1 MFLNSPCLPPKLH
14 SSALKVS
21 ESHSQPVLVIGSRR
35 NNKVNYPCIPEW
47 QRSQVRDPFDYQLR
61 TPEEVAEHHKYFP
74 PCFNIQATYKRYTAG
89 DVRINN
95 EDNLDNRE
103 RVAKFRLDMRELRLA
118 PLQRERFIYLLGR
131 RYNPTKPHSVKIV
144 VKQYNTF
151 SENYIRAAETLREIY
166 WEALR
171 APETDVIAERNPYRG
186 EFLKKKM
193 FGKTKEER
201 KANKKQFALDV
212 KEHMENV
219 DREEIESE
227 TKDAQ
232 KTMSLRAKRRA
243 QAAKRAKLG
252 FNEEEEN
259 VEDSIMDKMD
269 RDDALY

>member
-1 MFLNSPCLPPKLH
+1 
-14 SSALKVS
+14 
-21 ESHSQPVLVIGSRR
+21 
-35 NNKVNYPCIPEW
+35 
-47 QRSQVRDPFDYQLR
+47 
-61 TPEEVAEHHKYFP
+61 
-74 PCFNIQATYKRYTAG
+74 
-89 DVRINN
+89 
-95 EDNLDNRE
+95 
-103 RVAKFRLDMRELRLA
+103 MRELRLA
-118 PLQRERFIYLLGR
+118 PLQRERFIFLLGR